1 MNLDQSDLVPDA
13 KDSGWWTHTIGDMPL
28 PTPCTV
34 TPDMSCSDV
43 IELLRAEGFDQLPVV
58 DDGGE
63 IHGVVTE
70 SNLLYKIRSLDKDFN
85 CVEVRDVLFKKFK
98 TVALSTK
105 LWELS
110 RILDRHPFVLVTASQ
125 RVFTGKDKG
134 GKGKQRTMVLSVLTR
149 IDLIN
154 HIVSQMPEAAQNVTL
169 SRSASL
175 KDLKELST

>member
-13 KDSGWWTHTIGDMPL
+13 KDSGWWTHCIGDIPL

-34 TPDMSCSDV
+34 TPDMPCSDV
-43 IELLRAEGFDQLPVV
+43 IQLLREEGFDQLPVV

-85 CVEVRDVLFKKFK
+85 SVQVRDVLFKKFK

-134 GKGKQRTMVLSVLTR
+134 SKQRTMVLSVLTR

-154 HIVSQMPEAAQNVTL
+154 HIVSQMPSAAQNVTL

>member
-13 KDSGWWTHTIGDMPL
+13 KDSGWWNHCIGDIPL

-34 TPDMSCSDV
+34 TPDMPCSDV
-43 IELLRAEGFDQLPVV
+43 IQLLREEGFDQLPVV

-85 CVEVRDVLFKKFK
+85 SVQVRDVLFKKFK
-98 TVALSTK
+98 TVGLSTK

-134 GKGKQRTMVLSVLTR
+134 SKQRTMVLSVLTR

-154 HIVSQMPEAAQNVTL
+154 HIVSQMPSAAQNVTL

>member
-13 KDSGWWTHTIGDMPL
+13 KDSGWWTHSIGDIPL

-134 GKGKQRTMVLSVLTR
+134 SKQRTMVLSVLTR

-154 HIVSQMPEAAQNVTL
+154 HIVSQMPSAAQNVTL

-175 KDLKELST
+175 KDLRELST

>member
-134 GKGKQRTMVLSVLTR
+134 SKQRTMVLSVLTR

-154 HIVSQMPEAAQNVTL
+154 HIVSQMPSAAQNVTL

-175 KDLKELST
+175 KDLRELST

>member
-13 KDSGWWTHTIGDMPL
+13 KDSGWWTHSIGDIPL

-34 TPDMSCSDV
+34 TPDMPCSDV
-43 IELLRAEGFDQLPVV
+43 IQLLREEGFDQLPVV

-85 CVEVRDVLFKKFK
+85 SVQVRDVLFKKFK

-134 GKGKQRTMVLSVLTR
+134 SKQRTMVLSVLTR

-154 HIVSQMPEAAQNVTL
+154 HIVSQMPSAAQNVTL

-175 KDLKELST
+175 KDLRELST

>member
-13 KDSGWWTHTIGDMPL
+13 KDSGWWNHCIGDIPL

-34 TPDMSCSDV
+34 TPDMPCSDV
-43 IELLRAEGFDQLPVV
+43 IQLLREEGFDQLPVV

-85 CVEVRDVLFKKFK
+85 SVQVRDVLFKKFK

-134 GKGKQRTMVLSVLTR
+134 SKQRTMVLSVLTR

-154 HIVSQMPEAAQNVTL
+154 HIVSQMPSAAQNVTL

>member
-13 KDSGWWTHTIGDMPL
+13 KDSGWWTHSIGDIPL

-34 TPDMSCSDV
+34 TPDMPCSDV
-43 IELLRAEGFDQLPVV
+43 IQLLREEGFDQLPVV
-58 DDGGE
+58 DEGGE

-85 CVEVRDVLFKKFK
+85 SVQVRDVLFKKFK

-134 GKGKQRTMVLSVLTR
+134 SKQRTMVLSVLTR

-154 HIVSQMPEAAQNVTL
+154 HIVSQMPTAAQNVTL

>member
-13 KDSGWWTHTIGDMPL
+13 KDSGWWTHSIGDIPL

-34 TPDMSCSDV
+34 TPDMPCSDV
-43 IELLRAEGFDQLPVV
+43 ILLLREEGFDQLPVV
-58 DDGGE
+58 DEGGE

-85 CVEVRDVLFKKFK
+85 SVQVRDVLFKKFK

-134 GKGKQRTMVLSVLTR
+134 SKQRTMVLSVLTR

-154 HIVSQMPEAAQNVTL
+154 HIVSQMPTAAQNVTL

>member
-1 MNLDQSDLVPDA
+1 MLTAAASIASRRLRA
-13 KDSGWWTHTIGDMPL
+13 RKPL

-43 IELLRAEGFDQLPVV
+43 IELLRTEGFDQLPVV

-85 CVEVRDVLFKKFK
+85 SVQVRDVLFKKFK

-134 GKGKQRTMVLSVLTR
+134 SGGKQRTMVLSVLTR

-154 HIVSQMPEAAQNVTL
+154 HIVSQMPSAAQNVTL

>member
-13 KDSGWWTHTIGDMPL
+13 KDSGWWTHSIGDIPL

-34 TPDMSCSDV
+34 TPDMPCSDV
-43 IELLRAEGFDQLPVV
+43 IQLLREEGFDQLPVV

-85 CVEVRDVLFKKFK
+85 SVQVRDVLFKKFK

-134 GKGKQRTMVLSVLTR
+134 SKQRTMVLSVLTR

-154 HIVSQMPEAAQNVTL
+154 HIVSQMPTAAQNVTL

>member
-13 KDSGWWTHTIGDMPL
+13 KDSGWWTHCIGDIPL

-34 TPDMSCSDV
+34 TPDMPCSDV
-43 IELLRAEGFDQLPVV
+43 IELLRTEGFDQLPVV

-85 CVEVRDVLFKKFK
+85 SVQVRDVLFKKFK
-98 TVALSTK
+98 TVGLSTK

-134 GKGKQRTMVLSVLTR
+134 SKQRTMVLSVLTR

-154 HIVSQMPEAAQNVTL
+154 HIVSQMPSAAQNVTL

-175 KDLKELST
+175 RDLKELST

>member
-13 KDSGWWTHTIGDMPL
+13 KDSGWWTHSIGDIPL

-34 TPDMSCSDV
+34 TPDMPCSDV
-43 IELLRAEGFDQLPVV
+43 IQLLRTEGFDQLPVV

-85 CVEVRDVLFKKFK
+85 SAQVRDVLFKKFK

-134 GKGKQRTMVLSVLTR
+134 SKQRTMVLSVLTR

-154 HIVSQMPEAAQNVTL
+154 HIVSQMPTAAQNVTL

>member
-13 KDSGWWTHTIGDMPL
+13 KDSGWWTHCIGDIPL

-34 TPDMSCSDV
+34 TPDMPCSDV
-43 IELLRAEGFDQLPVV
+43 IQLLREEGFDQLPVV

-85 CVEVRDVLFKKFK
+85 SVQVRDVLFKKFK
-98 TVALSTK
+98 TVGLSTK

-134 GKGKQRTMVLSVLTR
+134 SKQRTMVLSVLTR

-154 HIVSQMPEAAQNVTL
+154 HIVSQMPSAAQNVTL

>member
-13 KDSGWWTHTIGDMPL
+13 KDSGWWTHCIGDIPL

-34 TPDMSCSDV
+34 TPDMPCSDV
-43 IELLRAEGFDQLPVV
+43 IELLRTEGFDQLPVV

-85 CVEVRDVLFKKFK
+85 SVQVRDVLFKKFK

-134 GKGKQRTMVLSVLTR
+134 SKQRTMVLSVLTR

-154 HIVSQMPEAAQNVTL
+154 HIVSQMPSAAQNVTL

>member
-13 KDSGWWTHTIGDMPL
+13 KDSGWWTHSIGDIPL

-34 TPDMSCSDV
+34 TPDMPCSDV
-43 IELLRAEGFDQLPVV
+43 IQLLREEGFDQLPVV

-85 CVEVRDVLFKKFK
+85 SVQVRDVLFKKFK

-110 RILDRHPFVLVTASQ
+110 RILDRHPFVLVTSSQ

-134 GKGKQRTMVLSVLTR
+134 SKQRTMVLSVLTR

-154 HIVSQMPEAAQNVTL
+154 HIVSQMPTAAQNVTL

>member
-13 KDSGWWTHTIGDMPL
+13 KDSGWWTHSIGDIPL

-34 TPDMSCSDV
+34 TPDMPCSDV
-43 IELLRAEGFDQLPVV
+43 IQLLREEGFDQLPVV

-85 CVEVRDVLFKKFK
+85 SVHVRDVLFKKFK

-134 GKGKQRTMVLSVLTR
+134 SKQRTMVLSVLTR

-154 HIVSQMPEAAQNVTL
+154 HIVSQMPTAAQNVTL

>member
-13 KDSGWWTHTIGDMPL
+13 KDSGWWNHCIGDIPL

-34 TPDMSCSDV
+34 TPDMPCSDV
-43 IELLRAEGFDQLPVV
+43 IQLLREEGFDQLPVV

-85 CVEVRDVLFKKFK
+85 SVQVRDVLFKKFK

-134 GKGKQRTMVLSVLTR
+134 SKQRTMVLSVLTR

-154 HIVSQMPEAAQNVTL
+154 HIVSQMPEAQNVTL

>member
-13 KDSGWWTHTIGDMPL
+13 KDSGWWTHSIGDIPL

-85 CVEVRDVLFKKFK
+85 SVQVRDVLFKKFK

-134 GKGKQRTMVLSVLTR
+134 SKQRTMVLSVLTR

-154 HIVSQMPEAAQNVTL
+154 HIVSQMPSAAQNVTL

-175 KDLKELST
+175 KDLRELST